1 MQAGCPQPA
10 EPDTAIMRIAARG
23 CVALADGSFWLYE
36 YDKLGQVKSGKK
48 DWSDWTPVAG
58 QQFEYG
64 FDDIGNRT
72 GTKVGGDASGA
83 NLRSASY
90 TANKLNQ
97 YSSRTVPGYV
107 DVTGVALAGS
117 TVTVNG
123 PTPPVYRR
131 TEYFRKELT
140 AANTSLPVWQS
151 VSVAA
156 TGETTV
162 NGNVFVPQTPESYT
176 YDLDGNVTADGR
188 WTYTW
193 DAENRLVKMVKNS
206 PTIDLATAPTGA
218 SFQKLG
224 FVYDAL
230 GRRIAKS
237 YYTLSTDTTPFL
249 TYRFLYDGWNLL
261 AIVNAQSSLLASF
274 TWGNDLSGSLQG
286 AGGVGGLLIT
296 RDTALG
302 TVNFAGYDGN
312 ANVMALVNAADGK
325 VNAQYEY
332 GPFGEPI
339 RATGTMAK
347 ANPFRFSTKYQDN
360 ETDLLYYGYRFYSPN
375 TGRWPNRDPIQE
387 NGGYNLYHF
396 VANNPVSGVD
406 LLGLALYAF
415 DGTGNNDREVSK
427 GKFTWVLVLYQGY
440 GGEKLYE
447 AGVGSSFGTRAIG
460 GLTGLGGRARVEAAY
475 RAFLRNYRSGD
486 TDIDIIG
493 FSRGAALAREFANM
507 IYERGDGSGYHRE
520 MRGKIE
526 VGSWGKPCKI
536 PDIRFVGLFDT
547 VGSFGIPGNHINI
560 GYNLGLPPNV
570 KVARQAVAAD
580 EQRYLFPL
588 TPLGSG
594 GDGQDFDET
603 YFPGDHSDIGRGHG
617 ADTRDL
623 SFAPL
628 YYIWSEGIAAGVP
641 FGPLPDFTFTGN
653 TTPHDLSSGFP
664 YSIFPK
670 RPR

>member
-1 MQAGCPQPA
+1 
-10 EPDTAIMRIAARG
+10 MRIAASG

-48 DWSDWTPVAG
+48 YWSDWTPVAG

-72 GTKVGGDASGA
+72 GTKAGGDENGA
-83 NLRSASY
+83 NLRPATY

-117 TVTVNG
+117 TVTVNSTS
-123 PTPPVYRR
+123 PYRR

-140 AANTSLPVWQS
+140 AANTSVPVWQS

-286 AGGVGGLLIT
+286 AGGMGGLLLT

-312 ANVMALVNAADGK
+312 ANVMVLVNAADGK

-360 ETDLLYYGYRFYSPN
+360 ETDLLYYGYRFYNQS
-375 TGRWPNRDPIQE
+375 TGRWLSRDPLGE
-387 NGGYNLYHF
+387 AGG
-396 VANNPVSGVD
+396 ANTQGFIRNDPVGRHD
-406 LLGLALYAF
+406 YLGLLFDDPLAGMGDLFLMFLLHGGDSWFNGYSDLVWSGIMNNENVARYFDSSEALAKAMGRCCSDKKKITPRQTLVHRESLFGFTSGGIEAGFAIGTGNVEAGKGLLRVKCDATVCTWSFESTITVSDRYSFHAF
-415 DGTGNNDREVSK
+415 DGDMRQMPWYTLDNNLLLRWLE
-427 GKFTWVLVLYQGY
+427 L
-440 GGEKLYE
+440 
-447 AGVGSSFGTRAIG
+447 IG
-460 GLTGLGGRARVEAAY
+460 RDFDISDSRVQE
-475 RAFLRNYRSGD
+475 RSGS
-486 TDIDIIG
+486 
-493 FSRGAALAREFANM
+493 F
-507 IYERGDGSGYHRE
+507 
-520 MRGKIE
+520 
-526 VGSWGKPCKI
+526 PC
-536 PDIRFVGLFDT
+536 
-547 VGSFGIPGNHINI
+547 
-560 GYNLGLPPNV
+560 V
-570 KVARQAVAAD
+570 K
-580 EQRYLFPL
+580 
-588 TPLGSG
+588 
-594 GDGQDFDET
+594 
-603 YFPGDHSDIGRGHG
+603 
-617 ADTRDL
+617 
-623 SFAPL
+623 
-628 YYIWSEGIAAGVP
+628 
-641 FGPLPDFTFTGN
+641 
-653 TTPHDLSSGFP
+653 
-664 YSIFPK
+664 
-670 RPR
+670 

>member
-1 MQAGCPQPA
+1 
-10 EPDTAIMRIAARG
+10 MRIAARG

-48 DWSDWTPVAG
+48 YWSDWTPVAG

-274 TWGNDLSGSLQG
+274 TWGSDLSGSLQG

-296 RDTALG
+296 RDAALG
-302 TVNFAGYDGN
+302 TVNCAGYDGN
-312 ANVMALVNAADGK
+312 GNVMALVNAADGK

-332 GPFGEPI
+332 GPFGEVL
-339 RATGTMAK
+339 RATGPMAR
-347 ANPFRFSTKYQDN
+347 ANPFRFSTKYQDD
-360 ETDLLYYGYRFYSPN
+360 ESDLLYYGYRYYNAS
-375 TGRWPNRDPIQE
+375 TGRWPNRDPIGE
-387 NGGYNLYHF
+387 LGAINLYGF
-396 VANNPVSGVD
+396 VHNNPINTVD
-406 LLGLALYAF
+406 LHGLSALGDAWEALKWLY
-415 DGTGNNDREVSK
+415 K
-427 GKFTWVLVLYQGY
+427 GPC
-440 GGEKLYE
+440 
-447 AGVGSSFGTRAIG
+447 
-460 GLTGLGGRARVEAAY
+460 
-475 RAFLRNYRSGD
+475 
-486 TDIDIIG
+486 
-493 FSRGAALAREFANM
+493 GAAVGGIASK
-507 IYERGDGSGYHRE
+507 IYFKS
-520 MRGKIE
+520 
-526 VGSWGKPCKI
+526 
-536 PDIRFVGLFDT
+536 
-547 VGSFGIPGNHINI
+547 
-560 GYNLGLPPNV
+560 
-570 KVARQAVAAD
+570 Q
-580 EQRYLFPL
+580 
-588 TPLGSG
+588 
-594 GDGQDFDET
+594 
-603 YFPGDHSDIGRGHG
+603 
-617 ADTRDL
+617 ADTRYAHCMVSCKIGKWCGKDT
-623 SFAPL
+623 AA
-628 YYIWSEGIAAGVP
+628 AAGVAKEFYDLITCAYQGLRTGKWDSPQCYSAFQPSDFKDNAQGINCPKDKNCQDQCKDLKGAPEADPGP
-641 FGPLPDFTFTGN
+641 FYKINEKDVTII
-653 TTPHDLSSGFP
+653 
-664 YSIFPK
+664 IF
-670 RPR
+670 